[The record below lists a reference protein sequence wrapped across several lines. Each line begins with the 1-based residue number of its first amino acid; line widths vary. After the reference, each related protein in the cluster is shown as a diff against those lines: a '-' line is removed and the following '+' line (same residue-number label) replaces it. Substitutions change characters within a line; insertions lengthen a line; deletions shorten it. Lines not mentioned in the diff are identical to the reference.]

1 MKQKKQRSG
10 LSHGLKFLIAILGI
24 WVLAGCSRAPVN
36 AQSHGVWSH
45 YFVYPFSEVIQF
57 VATFFNGNYGLA
69 IIFLTI
75 IIRCLLLPFTI
86 SQTKNQQKM
95 KELQPEMKRIR
106 EKYKGKDKETQV
118 KMQQEVMALYQK
130 HGVNP
135 VSMGCMPL
143 LIQMPILLAFY
154 YAIIRTKE
162 IAAHNFLWF
171 NLGTPDPT
179 HILPIIAAIT
189 TFIQYK
195 IINRQLEQVNPQIQM
210 MGYIM
215 PMIIVFSAWKL
226 SAVLPL
232 YWIVGNIF
240 MTVQSIVLNRKRK
253 NMQTAANPNS

>member
-1 MKQKKQRSG
+1 
-10 LSHGLKFLIAILGI
+10 
-24 WVLAGCSRAPVN
+24 
-36 AQSHGVWSH
+36 
-45 YFVYPFSEVIQF
+45 
-57 VATFFNGNYGLA
+57 
-69 IIFLTI
+69 
-75 IIRCLLLPFTI
+75 
-86 SQTKNQQKM
+86 
-95 KELQPEMKRIR
+95 MKRIR